1 MLGGN
6 TWKPLPLR
14 SISLRHSCIESS
26 QTRDDSS
33 RNRIICFRFTLTP
46 RSAMES
52 ARIIASTLCSLPPH
66 RVVVMAIDAFA
77 MVSWTDSGCFNTSIS
92 VLKRSSKSPYWRTSR
107 IFFMV
112 CQFSRE
118 HRVPPQGY
126 GQKTSIS
133 FKKIY
138 LQGEFAKNISFYRKG
153 RAIVFSQLNE

>member
-1 MLGGN
+1 MLGGKMW
-6 TWKPLPLR
+6 TALPLR
-14 SISLRHSCIESS
+14 SISLRHSCSESS

-33 RNRIICFRFTLTP
+33 RNLIISFRFTLTP

-77 MVSWTDSGCFNTSIS
+77 MVSWTDSGCLNTSIS
-92 VLKRSSKSPYWRTSR
+92 VLNRRSISPYWRTSR

-112 CQFSRE
+112 CLFSRE

-126 GQKTSIS
+126 GQKTSS
-133 FKKIY
+133 SYKKVY
-138 LQGEFAKNISFYRKG
+138 LLGGVRKKH
-153 RAIVFSQLNE
+153 IFL